1 MSVYAK
7 PTHDLPVRM
16 QEKDLAPRGGLGR
29 WTVLRGNHQRHHWS
43 LEYQPSFSVE
53 HVQGRPSHIPKLNTF
68 KDFKVNYGRHWC
80 FHVCISSANM
90 KLNAVLYCTVHIST
104 LDSDRPDTQCLPS
117 KNSAGHSH
125 NGFLL
130 YLRWYSGTPYDIAIW
145 MTVVFHETR
154 KESNT
159 STMNKHIITI

>member
-1 MSVYAK
+1 MSVCAK

-43 LEYQPSFSVE
+43 LQYQPSFSVE

-80 FHVCISSANM
+80 FHVCISSA
-90 KLNAVLYCTVHIST
+90 KYEVECGTILYCANF
-104 LDSDRPDTQCLPS
+104 DPWFRWP
-117 KNSAGHSH
+117 
-125 NGFLL
+125 
-130 YLRWYSGTPYDIAIW
+130 WYSMSPIQELCWALTQWFSPLPEIVQWDTVWHCNMDDFGLPWNSQGKPYIN
-145 MTVVFHETR
+145 HE
-154 KESNT
+154 
-159 STMNKHIITI
+159 